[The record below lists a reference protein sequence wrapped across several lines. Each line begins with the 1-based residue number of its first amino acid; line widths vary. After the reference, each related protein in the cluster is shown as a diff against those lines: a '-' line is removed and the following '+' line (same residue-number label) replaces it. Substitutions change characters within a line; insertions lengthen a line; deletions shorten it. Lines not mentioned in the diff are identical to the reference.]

1 MKAKQDIDVLKKA
14 PILSDLDPQ
23 LAAELLAGGKFVRRK
38 TGEAIMHEGEEADTM
53 YLFLEGEVDVSKN
66 LTLKIEGKGFG
77 QAEKSMTR
85 LKAGTASVFG
95 EMSMFGTEPRS
106 ATVTARSDCLLFE
119 LSKESFDELCR
130 NNPVLG
136 LFLTKRIAG
145 ILSARLR
152 KGNEDVL
159 KLSTALSIALS
170 R

>member
-1 MKAKQDIDVLKKA
+1 MKAKQDIDALKKA
-14 PILSDLDPQ
+14 PFLAELDMA
-23 LAAELLAGGKFVRRK
+23 LISELLAAGKFVRRK
-38 TGEAIMHEGEEADTM
+38 TGEEIMHEGEEADTM
-53 YLFLEGEVDVSKN
+53 YLFLEGDVDVSKN
-66 LTLKIEGKGFG
+66 LTLKIQGKGFG

-106 ATVTARSDCLLFE
+106 ATVTARSECLLFE
-119 LSKESFDELCR
+119 LSRGSFDELCKT
-130 NNPVLG
+130 NPALG

-145 ILSARLR
+145 ILSSRLR